1 MKKYLNN
8 LTNAQKKNLFTGI
21 ALGCMFVVLGVFGWY
36 NHRAA
41 ADVTYSKTLPAG
53 TALESHMLI
62 GGDMYWGRE
71 MHKWSQASDK
81 KEAYPFSRLSEFERD
96 KYDTWIANLE
106 CPTVPGVKQDVD
118 FVPQLWEFNCDADY
132 LPELAKWFDIVDLAN
147 NHIAN
152 QQREK
157 GQDLT
162 RRALEAQNIQHFGGF
177 NPHVKEDVCS
187 VVALPARATIDGQQK
202 DVKLPVAMCGYHGVY
217 YTITDAAIN
226 RMKEYAKY
234 MPVIS
239 YVHMGREYQATADD
253 ERRELYRK
261 MIDAG
266 ADAVIGNHP
275 HWVQPTEEYKGKLIV
290 YSMGNLIFDQQF
302 SPEVMRSA
310 LIDTTLSVAREGVS
324 DDALRA
330 WTDLGATCG
339 TSNDDCLKIAK
350 EKNLAR
356 LPATLRYKIV
366 GADLSSQITHRAN
379 QRLLDEILVR
389 LNWADTEPKLT
400 RAPLTSN

>member
-1 MKKYLNN
+1 MKKFFSTLNK
-8 LTNAQKKNLFTGI
+8 TQKKNLITLVVFGGMIAITGT
-21 ALGCMFVVLGVFGWY
+21 FGWY

-41 ADVTYSKTLPAG
+41 ASVDYSKTLPAQ

-71 MHKWSQASDK
+71 MHKWAQESSL
-81 KEAYPFSRLSEFERD
+81 KEAYPFSRLGEFERD
-96 KYDTWIANLE
+96 KYDAWIANLE
-106 CPTVPGVKQDVD
+106 CPTVPGVKQDVN
-118 FVPQLWEFNCDADY
+118 FVPELWEFNCDTDY
-132 LPELAKWFDIVDLAN
+132 LPELAKWFDIVGLAN
-147 NHIAN
+147 NHTAN
-152 QQREK
+152 QSREK
-157 GQDLT
+157 GQEAT
-162 RRALEAQNIQHFGGF
+162 RGALDAQNIQHFGGF

-226 RMKEYAKY
+226 RIKEYAKY

-239 YVHMGREYQATADD
+239 YVHMGREYQATPDD
-253 ERRELYRK
+253 ERRELYHK

-310 LIDTTLSVAREGVS
+310 LIDTTLSIARDRVNN
-324 DDALRA
+324 DTLRA
-330 WTDLGATCG
+330 WTDLGETCVK
-339 TSNDDCLKIAK
+339 SNNTCLQTAK
-350 EKNLAR
+350 DKNLAR
-356 LPATLRYKIV
+356 MPATLRYSIV
-366 GADLSSQITHRAN
+366 GADLSNQITHKAN

-389 LNWADTEPKLT
+389 LNWADTASKLT
-400 RAPLTSN
+400 REPLLAN